1 MRKCAIF
8 GLLLGAC
15 ALFGF
20 AHFAQAQQQGQAVT
34 TYGSPVWAC
43 AVVNSTGVAPSACP
57 NNVSGAI
64 VTTGT
69 FQLVFPA
76 SVPPTRRVNCIIQ
89 NNGAAAMDIF
99 LGPVALAT
107 AATSIVLAPGAIF
120 YCGSP
125 ANGVIQDAVA
135 ITGTTTQ
142 TFYASQN

>member
-1 MRKCAIF
+1 MRKGAIF

-20 AHFAQAQQQGQAVT
+20 AGAAKAQQQGQAVT

-43 AVVNSTGVAPSACP
+43 AVVNSTGGTPTACP
-57 NNVSGAI
+57 NNVSGTI
-64 VTTGT
+64 TTTGT

-76 SVPPTRRVNCIIQ
+76 SVPPNRRVNCIIQ
-89 NNGAAAMDIF
+89 NNGATAMNIF

-107 AATSIVLAPGAIF
+107 VATSIVLAPGAIF

-135 ITGTTTQ
+135 ITGTSTQ
-142 TFYASQN
+142 AFYASQN

>member
-1 MRKCAIF
+1 MNKGTIF
-8 GLLLGAC
+8 GLVLGAC
-15 ALFGF
+15 ALFFGHS
-20 AHFAQAQQQGQAVT
+20 ALAQQQGQAVT

-43 AVVNSTGVAPSACP
+43 AIVNSTGGAPAACP

-64 VTTGT
+64 TTTGT

-76 SVPPTRRVNCIIQ
+76 SVPPNRRVNCTIQ

-107 AATSIVLAPGAIF
+107 VATSLVLAPGAIF

-125 ANGVIQDAVA
+125 ANGVIQDAIA

-142 TFYASQN
+142 PYYASQN